1 MPDECSLGEEVGFR
15 SRASRSSIIT
25 FTCPE
30 RVVGNPSFIP
40 ITEELS
46 VTRAE

>member
-30 RVVGNPSFIP
+30 RVVGKPSLTRIMEGLP
-40 ITEELS
+40 
-46 VTRAE
+46 VTR